1 MSQTASRPPPW
12 MAPLVTSLFFAWG
25 FSTALNDTLVPK
37 LKALFALSYAE
48 AMLIQFC
55 FFIAYFLMSWP
66 ASKVIAK
73 IGYIRGVVAGLVIM
87 GIGCLLFTPAARVG
101 FYPLFLLAFFILA
114 AGITLLQV
122 AANPLMALLG
132 SEEIASSRLT
142 FAQAFNSLGTTVA
155 PWIGAN
161 FILKNG
167 LAQAPDPTKVSIQAL
182 NAFRISQAAVIQPTY
197 LIIAAILLFFAAVF
211 WLVRRQ
217 ASAPATDAAP
227 LGFDVLRQPHMS
239 LGCVGIFVYV
249 GAEVAIGSLMVSY
262 LIQPQIFAVTPAKAA
277 FYVTLYW
284 GGAMVGRLIGS
295 LLLRFIRPGYV
306 LCGFAIGA
314 AVLATTAGFT
324 SGLVAGCAL
333 IAIGLFNSIQFP
345 TIFSLGIDNLGEE
358 TAQGSGLLCMAI
370 VGGAIIPE
378 LVSIL
383 ADKIG
388 LSYALLLPV
397 LCYLY
402 IASYGIWTARRT
414 GKA

>member
-197 LIIAAILLFFAAVF
+197 L
-211 WLVRRQ
+211 
-217 ASAPATDAAP
+217 T
-227 LGFDVLRQPHMS
+227 
-239 LGCVGIFVYV
+239 VGV
-249 GAEVAIGSLMVSY
+249 
-262 LIQPQIFAVTPAKAA
+262 
-277 FYVTLYW
+277 
-284 GGAMVGRLIGS
+284 
-295 LLLRFIRPGYV
+295 
-306 LCGFAIGA
+306 
-314 AVLATTAGFT
+314 
-324 SGLVAGCAL
+324 
-333 IAIGLFNSIQFP
+333 
-345 TIFSLGIDNLGEE
+345 
-358 TAQGSGLLCMAI
+358 
-370 VGGAIIPE
+370 
-378 LVSIL
+378 
-383 ADKIG
+383 
-388 LSYALLLPV
+388 
-397 LCYLY
+397 
-402 IASYGIWTARRT
+402 
-414 GKA
+414 